1 MGRTSGGGGASRI
14 VCVSK
19 PVSSSISFAS
29 ERGSVDTTSGVYSFG
44 GGDLDGPA
52 EGLIGA
58 AIYRYGDV
66 V

>member
-1 MGRTSGGGGASRI
+1 M
-14 VCVSK
+14 
-19 PVSSSISFAS
+19 SSSISFAS

-52 EGLIGA
+52 EGLVGA
-58 AIYRYGDV
+58 TIYRYGDV